1 MAEKEAAPA
10 GPSGQPL
17 APAAPLGGEGPPT
30 RLVRLSDADVTRLAE
45 EVVAI
50 FERRK
55 DPPTSTA
62 SPGPSSAAPEGDLA
76 MTVFYLMLRICHY
89 SGIQRTVGRN

>member
-1 MAEKEAAPA
+1 MAEKVAAPA

-17 APAAPLGGEGPPT
+17 VPAAMLGGEGPPT
-30 RLVRLSDADVTRLAE
+30 PLVRLSNADMTSLAE

-50 FERRK
+50 FKWRK
-55 DPPTSTA
+55 DPPTSTV

-76 MTVFYLMLRICHY
+76 MTVFYLICQY
-89 SGIQRTVGRN
+89 NGIQHVVGAGGHS